1 MITCIWLHV
10 YDYTYMITYIWFHVY
25 DFTYMMHIYDHH
37 ICAFVLHVYDYTHML
52 KLDDHFESY
61 MCSYA
66 CFLHVYDLHVYDPKH
81 VYDAHICAFRHMTH
95 IYDPVSRCDVWTY
108 TLFSDPISKCVNLDT
123 STSL

>member
-1 MITCIWLHV
+1 
-10 YDYTYMITYIWFHVY
+10 
-25 DFTYMMHIYDHH
+25 MMHIYDHH

-95 IYDPVSRCDVWTY
+95 IYDPVSRCDATQQGQIIDADLY
-108 TLFSDPISKCVNLDT
+108 FPADKQ
-123 STSL
+123 